1 MGKRKKLLGL
11 VLVVCMLFTLTPIT
25 SRADVTT
32 EKWTDF
38 TATDFAG
45 GNGTRMIHIRLLR
58 QDSLQ
63 SWHQK

>member
-38 TATDFAG
+38 TAADFAG
-45 GNGTRMIHIRLLR
+45 GSGTKVIHIRLLR

>member
-38 TATDFAG
+38 TEADFDG
-45 GNGTRMIHIRLLR
+45 GRGTKDDPYHV
-58 QDSLQ
+58 
-63 SWHQK
+63 